1 MKHRISNF
9 VNRLLGPVV
18 NQIAPYWYLAIT
30 PKKIIMNK
38 IKAQLVVIMNKSKLT
53 DNPLP

>member
-38 IKAQLVVIMNKSKLT
+38 IKAQLVMIMNKSKLT